1 MQHKYCFNTPFTIHL
16 NKSMLGLMLRPIRD
30 YFHTAV
36 YRSLVVQDSCVL
48 DSHMVL
54 LGRVFDHGSTLTA
67 WLIARGSAVDLS
79 FFILTRLLA
88 PPPRLSLS
96 KRKMEG
102 DTAFFSERN
111 QRGLGDERQ
120 ERVTLRCHTW
130 RENMA
135 FLGSCLL
142 LPNLLKLPKT
152 WKVTG
157 FKVIVRFHVA
167 YDVVRI

>member
-36 YRSLVVQDSCVL
+36 PMYRSLVVQDSCVL

-67 WLIARGSAVDLS
+67 WLIARGSAVGLS

-120 ERVTLRCHTW
+120 ESLGGKSHAEMSHVEGKHGFSRV
-130 RENMA
+130 MPA
-135 FLGSCLL
+135 ASK
-142 LPNLLKLPKT
+142 PPKT
-152 WKVTG
+152 TQNVQMKSYWL
-157 FKVIVRFHVA
+157 
-167 YDVVRI
+167 